1 MFAVEG
7 DRLAVKLLRDRSAG
21 ARERLRD
28 QLAMVGRLPLEG
40 LAVARPLEQLR
51 PPHVGYVM
59 ELFTGMTSLGSL
71 GRPPR
76 GVESVRT
83 WYFEG
88 GGLRRRLRLLA
99 RAAEV
104 LSEIHGR
111 GLVYVDP
118 SPFNIFVS
126 DQTDACE
133 VRLIDT
139 DNLRTAT
146 QAGRSLCTP
155 GYGAP
160 EIVRGT
166 GVPSSLSDAHAFA
179 VIAFET
185 LALVHPLMGDTVRDG
200 EPEMEEQALAGH
212 LPWID
217 DAGDDR
223 NRSSDGIPRDLVLS
237 PRLREDFGLTFGAGL
252 SDPGARPGLS
262 RWAERL
268 HRAADRT
275 VTCPE
280 CSGSYFHTRDRCAWC
295 DAPRPGFVLAAVLLW
310 DPDRR
315 KTARQQRPR
324 RAGIR
329 AGDRAQSERK
339 ASDRRCTGH
348 LGQRAHRADRTHDPW
363 HVRLEAEA
371 EDRILGGSAHAAA
384 TRRENAGVS
393 PRRMAGGS
401 DRSREDR
408 WISQSA
414 ARERHGRSM
423 PARRTGF
430 IASYA
435 SIGGVGVSDEG
446 LRRDSRPRGDRGPAP
461 CRRGPLSR
469 RSRRGIRGVPVG
481 RRPRRVSAPGG

>member
-1 MFAVEG
+1 MSKPDTVTSIHGNRYRLGRELGRGGQGTVFAVEG
-7 DRLAVKLLRDRSAG
+7 DRLAVKLLRDRYAG

-99 RAAEV
+99 RTAEV

-126 DQTDACE
+126 SQTDACE

-139 DNLRTAT
+139 DNLRAAT
-146 QAGRSLCTP
+146 RAGRALFTP

-166 GVPSSLSDAHAFA
+166 GAPSSLGDAHAFA

-185 LALVHPLMGDTVRDG
+185 LALVHPLMGDAVRDG
-200 EPEMEEQALAGH
+200 EPELEEQALAGR

-217 DAGDDR
+217 AAGDDR

-237 PRLREDFGLTFGAGL
+237 PRLREDFDLTFGAGL
-252 SDPGARPGLS
+252 SDTGARPGLS

-268 HRAADRT
+268 RRAADRT
-275 VTCPE
+275 VTCSE
-280 CSGSYFHTRDRCAWC
+280 CSGSYFCDRPLCPWC
-295 DAPRPGFVLAAVLLW
+295 DAPRPGFVFAAVLLW

-315 KTARQQRPR
+315 
-324 RAGIR
+324 
-329 AGDRAQSERK
+329 
-339 ASDRRCTGH
+339 
-348 LGQRAHRADRTHDPW
+348 
-363 HVRLEAEA
+363 RL
-371 EDRILGGSAHAAA
+371 RGSGG
-384 TRRENAGVS
+384 EL
-393 PRRMAGGS
+393 
-401 DRSREDR
+401 E
-408 WISQSA
+408 
-414 ARERHGRSM
+414 
-423 PARRTGF
+423 
-430 IASYA
+430 
-435 SIGGVGVSDEG
+435 
-446 LRRDSRPRGDRGPAP
+446 
-461 CRRGPLSR
+461 
-469 RSRRGIRGVPVG
+469 
-481 RRPRRVSAPGG
+481 SAPGIVRNPGGKPRVVDALAISADEPAELTGRMTHGTSGSKPKLRIEFSGDRLTLLPLDGERWRLASTAGRRERWIEGGPVDIAIGGAGPAWMVHAGPADRLHRVIRFDLRRGSTP

>member
-1 MFAVEG
+1 MSKPDTVTSIHGNRYRLGRELGRGGQGTVFAVEG

-28 QLAMVGRLPLEG
+28 QLAMVARLPLEG

-59 ELFTGMTSLGSL
+59 ELFTGMTSLASL
-71 GRPPR
+71 GHPPR

-99 RAAEV
+99 RVAEV

-126 DQTDACE
+126 SQTEACE

-146 QAGRSLCTP
+146 QTGRSLFTP

-166 GVPSSLSDAHAFA
+166 GVPSSLGDAHAFA

-185 LALVHPLMGDTVRDG
+185 LALVHPLLGDMVRDG
-200 EPEMEEQALAGH
+200 EPELEEQALAGR

-223 NRSSDGIPRDLVLS
+223 NRSSDGIPRDIVLS
-237 PRLREDFGLTFGAGL
+237 LRLRDDFGLTFGAGL

-268 HRAADRT
+268 HRAADR
-275 VTCPE
+275 VVSCPE
-280 CSGSYFHTRDRCAWC
+280 CSGSYFYDRPLCPWC
-295 DAPRPGFVLAAVLLW
+295 DVPRPGFVFAAVLLW
-310 DPDRR
+310 DPERR
-315 KTARQQRPR
+315 KMGGSGAGELEFTPGIVRNSSGKPR
-324 RAGIR
+324 VVDALAISAGEPAELTERMTHGTSGSKPTLRIEFS
-329 AGDRAQSERK
+329 GDRLTLQPLDGEFWRLASTDGRRER
-339 ASDRRCTGH
+339 
-348 LGQRAHRADRTHDPW
+348 
-363 HVRLEAEA
+363 
-371 EDRILGGSAHAAA
+371 RIEGGPVDIALGGAGAAWRVHA
-384 TRRENAGVS
+384 
-393 PRRMAGGS
+393 
-401 DRSREDR
+401 
-408 WISQSA
+408 
-414 ARERHGRSM
+414 
-423 PARRTGF
+423 
-430 IASYA
+430 
-435 SIGGVGVSDEG
+435 
-446 LRRDSRPRGDRGPAP
+446 GPAD
-461 CRRGPLSR
+461 GLH
-469 RSRRGIRGVPVG
+469 
-481 RRPRRVSAPGG
+481 RVICFDLRQGSAR

>member
-1 MFAVEG
+1 MSKPDTVTSIHGNRYRLGRKLGRGGQGTVFAVEG

-59 ELFTGMTSLGSL
+59 ELFTGMTSLASL

-99 RAAEV
+99 RTAEV

-126 DQTDACE
+126 SQTEACE

-146 QAGRSLCTP
+146 QAGRSLFTP

-166 GVPSSLSDAHAFA
+166 GVPSSLGDAHAFA

-185 LALVHPLMGDTVRDG
+185 LALVHPLMGDAVRDG
-200 EPEMEEQALAGH
+200 EPELEEQALAGY

-217 DAGDDR
+217 DSEDDR

-268 HRAADRT
+268 HGAADRA

-280 CSGSYFHTRDRCAWC
+280 CSGSYFCNRPFCPWC
-295 DAPRPGFVLAAVLLW
+295 DAPRPGFVFAAVLLW

-315 KTARQQRPR
+315 KLRGSG
-324 RAGIR
+324 AG
-329 AGDRAQSERK
+329 E
-339 ASDRRCTGH
+339 
-348 LGQRAHRADRTHDPW
+348 
-363 HVRLEAEA
+363 LE
-371 EDRILGGSAHAAA
+371 
-384 TRRENAGVS
+384 
-393 PRRMAGGS
+393 
-401 DRSREDR
+401 
-408 WISQSA
+408 
-414 ARERHGRSM
+414 
-423 PARRTGF
+423 
-430 IASYA
+430 
-435 SIGGVGVSDEG
+435 
-446 LRRDSRPRGDRGPAP
+446 
-461 CRRGPLSR
+461 
-469 RSRRGIRGVPVG
+469 
-481 RRPRRVSAPGG
+481 SAPGIVRDPSGKPRVVDALAISADEPTELTERMTHGSSGSKPKLRVEFSGNRLTLQPLDGERWRLASTDGRRERRIEGRPMDIAIGGAGATWMVHAGPADGLHRVIRFDLRQGSAR